1 MSFIQDKQSIMS
13 TFQMTKYWNNPS
25 DIQIN
30 KRHHANKLKMAI
42 GANAYRNMSTE
53 TPQNLTPDILV
64 ITQDI
69 NKQETKFPARYITF
83 IFMGYYA
90 VVSLNLS

>member
-1 MSFIQDKQSIMS
+1 
-13 TFQMTKYWNNPS
+13 
-25 DIQIN
+25 
-30 KRHHANKLKMAI
+30 
-42 GANAYRNMSTE
+42 MSTE

-90 VVSLNLS
+90 VVSLNLSQKWVISTCNIRQLSEAC